1 MFQISQRPN
10 VNSVVKR
17 AHCISFFFMIQEAS
31 GGETPHPR
39 VQNPR
44 SDEIAIEL
52 SSYGVELWIESLFQ
66 LTSCWELCI
75 KSYIVLNIELKIK
88 LFLHHFCTSH
98 ET

>member
-1 MFQISQRPN
+1 MFQISRRPN

-52 SSYGVELWIESLFQ
+52 SSYRA
-66 LTSCWELCI
+66 
-75 KSYIVLNIELKIK
+75 IELNCGLKVCFNLQVVGNYALKVI
-88 LFLHHFCTSH
+88 LY
-98 ET
+98 